1 MPHARGRVTQR
12 QAYIASLLDRRIGI
26 SHRYHVAVGRRNPFA
41 EGVAAARQ
49 KIIDTGAHP
58 YMEMGIRIRWEQDG
72 ARGPCC
78 CHIEGIAHAHSTPLL
93 APLFRIPTE

>member
-12 QAYIASLLDRRIGI
+12 LAYIASVLDRRIGI

-58 YMEMGIRIRWEQDG
+58 YMEMGNMSSAYDG
-72 ARGPCC
+72 NRTGHA
-78 CHIEGIAHAHSTPLL
+78 AHAAAILK
-93 APLFRIPTE
+93 E